1 MFHQR
6 EVLNIQRK
14 VGFVFNEHCSCS
26 LLNVHVGKS
35 LLLVKAL
42 SDMSLQTKRRWRMR
56 SLYFKPEIS
65 LLSNHCF
72 HHVMTIRPG
81 MGVNECFCKRLFLG
95 YFLGVSAT
103 KSLEGTFLL
112 GNRARLGHFL
122 FGKLLSLWKKMSLVT
137 KKCLII
143 IRRNVCCEE
152 AFWGLGDPLWGGHSS
167 APSRGRGSQPS
178 CIQQIGCSTL
188 KIAIF
193 VEEVDFAQ
201 SLT

>member
-6 EVLNIQRK
+6 EVLNIQKK
-14 VGFVFNEHCSCS
+14 VGFVFNEHCCSCSCS
-26 LLNVHVGKS
+26 LFNVHVGKS
-35 LLLVKAL
+35 LLLIKEL
-42 SDMSLQTKRRWRMR
+42 SDMWHVTCLYKQSKGGGWGHFIWNLRTPQVSNKVR
-56 SLYFKPEIS
+56 SRIL

-81 MGVNECFCKRLFLG
+81 MGVNECFCKRLFLE

-137 KKCLII
+137 K
-143 IRRNVCCEE
+143 
-152 AFWGLGDPLWGGHSS
+152 
-167 APSRGRGSQPS
+167 PS
-178 CIQQIGCSTL
+178 
-188 KIAIF
+188 
-193 VEEVDFAQ
+193 EN
-201 SLT
+201 